1 MKNLSLLYPEGK
13 GPDYEILADNTC
25 SDLSIDC
32 ILDAVAENDIE
43 KKIIKDIMI
52 KLESDAEVIRYRGDI
67 FEDIVRFPVLREKMK
82 DMLEQLSYLKT
93 FERSYNDDSIAPVWQ
108 LVKRLKE
115 LEAYIDCI
123 TGIYQALTENPIKSK
138 GLKKLREFVCSV
150 YEGNGF
156 DRFKADISDLL
167 TETSKIRSITL
178 GVNLDESLRP
188 SEVGILSIN
197 DESFD
202 HTGILDNFL
211 GFCSRFTD
219 IISTTTSGFTKI
231 HSTGTFAE
239 DDPLMKNLS
248 RAVTNMLGTTVKQL
262 KSKLSRYINISGYS
276 LTKFIPEFTF
286 YIRWADFCSKVMELG
301 LPMSRPRVLDSLSKT
316 LNSKGI
322 YNIKLAMQMLEGK
335 KLDIVRNN
343 FEFSREHGIYIM
355 TGPNRGGK
363 TTFTQAVGMLF
374 LMAQHGLYVPAEQM
388 SFEPCDN
395 ILTHFPADEEKTVNM
410 GRLGEE
416 SKRLSEIFT
425 SASDKSLL
433 LFNEPL
439 ASTSFTEGLYI
450 ARDVVQA
457 LRFLGART
465 IFNTHM
471 HELAMH
477 PEIMNSNEGD
487 IKVASLVT
495 GMYEGKRSY
504 KVFIAPPDGVSYA
517 RDIAEKYGVTLSQLK
532 DSIISSGKTYYRC
545 AEKNCG

>member
-82 DMLEQLSYLKT
+82 D
-93 FERSYNDDSIAPVWQ
+93 
-108 LVKRLKE
+108 
-115 LEAYIDCI
+115 
-123 TGIYQALTENPIKSK
+123 
-138 GLKKLREFVCSV
+138 
-150 YEGNGF
+150 
-156 DRFKADISDLL
+156 
-167 TETSKIRSITL
+167 
-178 GVNLDESLRP
+178 
-188 SEVGILSIN
+188 
-197 DESFD
+197 
-202 HTGILDNFL
+202 
-211 GFCSRFTD
+211 
-219 IISTTTSGFTKI
+219 
-231 HSTGTFAE
+231 
-239 DDPLMKNLS
+239 
-248 RAVTNMLGTTVKQL
+248 
-262 KSKLSRYINISGYS
+262 
-276 LTKFIPEFTF
+276 
-286 YIRWADFCSKVMELG
+286 
-301 LPMSRPRVLDSLSKT
+301 
-316 LNSKGI
+316 
-322 YNIKLAMQMLEGK
+322 MLEGK

-433 LFNEPL
+433 LFNESL

-532 DSIISSGKTYYRC
+532 NSIISSGKTYYRC